1 MITLD
6 SLMVFLGWCSVI
18 NILVLI
24 FSTIS
29 LLLFKGPITAIHSK
43 MFGVDPDNIATV
55 YFQYLANYKIAI
67 FMLNIVPY
75 LALRLMM

>member
-1 MITLD
+1 
-6 SLMVFLGWCSVI
+6 
-18 NILVLI
+18 
-24 FSTIS
+24 
-29 LLLFKGPITAIHSK
+29 
-43 MFGVDPDNIATV
+43 MFGVDPNNIATL

>member
-43 MFGVDPDNIATV
+43 MFGVDPDNIATL

>member
-18 NILVLI
+18 NILVLM

-43 MFGVDPDNIATV
+43 MFGVDPENIATL

>member
-24 FSTIS
+24 ISTVS
-29 LLLFKGPITAIHSK
+29 LLAFKGWISKIHSQ
-43 MFGVDPDNIATV
+43 MFGVDPKNLPTM

>member
-1 MITLD
+1 MVTLD
-6 SLMVFLGWCSVI
+6 SVMIFLGWCSVI

-24 FSTIS
+24 FSTIA
-29 LLLFKGPITAIHSK
+29 LLVFKGPISAVHSK
-43 MFGVDPDNIATV
+43 MFGVDPKNLATM

>member
-1 MITLD
+1 MLTLE
-6 SLMVFLGWCSVI
+6 SLMFFLGWCSVI
-18 NILVLI
+18 NVLVLL
-24 FSTIS
+24 FSTVS
-29 LLLFKGPITAIHSK
+29 LLLFKDPISAIHSR
-43 MFGVDPDNIATV
+43 MFGIDPQNVATQ

>member
-24 FSTIS
+24 FSTVS
-29 LLLFKGPITAIHSK
+29 LMLFKGPIIKIHSQ
-43 MFGVDPDNIATV
+43 MFGVESKNLATM

-67 FMLNIVPY
+67 FVLNIVPY

>member
-1 MITLD
+1 MLTLE
-6 SLMVFLGWCSVI
+6 SLMIFLGWCSVI
-18 NILVLI
+18 NILVLA
-24 FSTIS
+24 FSTVS
-29 LLLFKGPITAIHSK
+29 LLLFKGPISAIHSR
-43 MFGVDPDNIATV
+43 MFGVDPQNVATQ

>member
-1 MITLD
+1 MVTMD
-6 SLMVFLGWCSVI
+6 SVMVFLGWCSVI

-24 FSTIS
+24 FSTIA
-29 LLLFKGPITAIHSK
+29 LLVFKEPISAVHSK
-43 MFGVDPDNIATV
+43 MFGVDPKNLATM

>member
-1 MITLD
+1 MMTLE

-18 NILVLI
+18 NIVVLI
-24 FSTIS
+24 STTVS
-29 LLLFKGPITAIHSK
+29 LLAFKGPITRIHSQ
-43 MFGVDPDNIATV
+43 MFGVDPENLPTT